1 MGMSSPTGNRWQR
14 PLDPF
19 GDETRAYAAHLLWR
33 LALAVTLS
41 AAVSVVAGTFAVSTI
56 SPLRL
61 GALVILLI
69 AGVAGVALARAGR
82 IEVGRRAFVLLML
95 IGYLAMTLPTAFRT
109 MPSTLVGL
117 WILAWLAVLVVAA
130 GLLLGRVWALAIT
143 VAGVG
148 ALIFALVPS
157 VGRPANTPMSGA
169 LVLLSG
175 AAVLVGEELG
185 AAVAGERFGDIR
197 DGVAELRLGA
207 VQQRRTDG
215 ERAGVRLPQHD
226 FCFRLPA
233 AVVDAGIGGV
243 GLRVRALAAGEDDV
257 GGEVDEARTGGR
269 CGLGHVA
276 RAVDDDLAVVA
287 AVGEVHHHLRLPRR
301 DLVEHSCA

>member
-117 WILAWLAVLVVAA
+117 WILAWLAVLV
-130 GLLLGRVWALAIT
+130 LS
-143 VAGVG
+143 
-148 ALIFALVPS
+148 LIH
-157 VGRPANTPMSGA
+157 
-169 LVLLSG
+169 
-175 AAVLVGEELG
+175 
-185 AAVAGERFGDIR
+185 I
-197 DGVAELRLGA
+197 
-207 VQQRRTDG
+207 
-215 ERAGVRLPQHD
+215 
-226 FCFRLPA
+226 
-233 AVVDAGIGGV
+233 
-243 GLRVRALAAGEDDV
+243 
-257 GGEVDEARTGGR
+257 
-269 CGLGHVA
+269 
-276 RAVDDDLAVVA
+276 
-287 AVGEVHHHLRLPRR
+287 
-301 DLVEHSCA
+301 